1 MTHFETKSYLTIN
14 LEDNM
19 KFRFHESM
27 PNYFDPICNIN
38 CKANLLL
45 ISFERGMKHM
55 SQPLKTEQRNTNQ
68 VFT

>member
-1 MTHFETKSYLTIN
+1 MTHCETKSYLTIN

-19 KFRFHESM
+19 KFRLNESM
-27 PNYFDPICNIN
+27 PNYFNPICNIN

-45 ISFERGMKHM
+45 ISFERGKGHM
-55 SQPLKTEQRNTNQ
+55 SLPLNTERHNRNQ

>member
-1 MTHFETKSYLTIN
+1 
-14 LEDNM
+14 M